1 LQQSFRIERQN
12 QIMNILLIED
22 EKNIADFIISGF
34 ESESFTVHHDSDGF
48 RGLNTA
54 LIKNLMPSSWTCPCR

>member
-1 LQQSFRIERQN
+1 
-12 QIMNILLIED
+12 MNILLIED

-34 ESESFTVHHDSDGF
+34 ESEGFTVHHDTDGF

-54 LIKNLMPSSWTCPCR
+54 LIKKFDAIVLDVSVSS